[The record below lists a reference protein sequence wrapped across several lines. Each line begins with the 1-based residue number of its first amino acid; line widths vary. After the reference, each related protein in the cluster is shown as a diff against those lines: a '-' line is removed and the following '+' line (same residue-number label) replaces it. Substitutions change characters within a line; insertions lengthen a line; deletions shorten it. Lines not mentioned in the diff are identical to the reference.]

1 MAPCAADLA
10 INCFTPGTLITT
22 RAGKCPVE
30 KLRPGD
36 KLLTR
41 DHGFQPLLWRGM
53 RRADPSCA
61 GRGARPVF
69 IRAGALG
76 PGQPERDM
84 IVSPGHRLLS
94 TDPEFLRDIDEPEAL
109 IEAQALAGRPGI
121 VRMAPEQVVYVHLLM
136 DRHEVILAENSW
148 TESFRLSP
156 SVLHTMAAAGR
167 EQLARI
173 LPQLRGWAAGAGQ
186 EAVQAP
192 ARLCPAAGDSAG
204 RIVYR
209 IRPEIRP
216 EIPPE
221 IRCALAV

>member
-1 MAPCAADLA
+1 MSPCAADLA
-10 INCFTPGTLITT
+10 INCFTPGALITT

-53 RRADPSCA
+53 RPTDPA
-61 GRGARPVF
+61 RTGEGAWPVL

-94 TDPEFLRDIDEPEAL
+94 TDPDFLHDTGEPEAL
-109 IEAQALAGRPGI
+109 IEAQALVGRPGI
-121 VRMAPEQVVYVHLLM
+121 LRVVPKQTIYVHLLM

-173 LPQLRGWAAGAGQ
+173 LPQLRGWGTGVGQ

-216 EIPPE
+216 EI
-221 IRCALAV
+221 RCALAV